1 MPIGN
6 SDKVEVGEW
15 VMAVG
20 NPFNLNSTVTAGI
33 VSAKGRNINI
43 IDDKSAIEAF
53 IQTDA
58 AINPGNSGG
67 ALVNLNGELI
77 GINTAIASPT
87 GSYTGYGFAI
97 PANIV
102 SKVVEDFMKY
112 GMVQRA
118 YLGIMIRD
126 IDGTLTKDK
135 HLKVSEGAFVDSI
148 TDKSA
153 AGQAGIQ
160 AGDVVVS
167 VNDVSILKSA
177 DLLEQIGS
185 HRPGDQVSVKV
196 NRNGKEMSYD
206 VTLAN
211 QKGMRKLTDARNQDI
226 LDILGAS
233 CETIDKETADQ
244 LGIEGGV
251 VVKELNGGILAEQT
265 DIKEGFIITGINK
278 EKISSVD
285 DLRKVLKHQ
294 KVGIL
299 MEGIYENY
307 PGVLFYAF
315 GLPD

>member
-1 MPIGN
+1 
-6 SDKVEVGEW
+6 
-15 VMAVG
+15 MAVG
-20 NPFNLNSTVTAGI
+20 NPFNLNSTITAGI

-87 GSYTGYGFAI
+87 GSYAGYGFAI

-102 SKVVEDFMKY
+102 SKVVEDLMKY

-126 IDGTLTKDK
+126 IDANLTKDQ
-135 HLKVSEGAFVDSI
+135 HLKISEGAFVDSI

-153 AGQAGIQ
+153 AGQAGIK

-167 VNDVSILKSA
+167 VDGVPIWKSA
-177 DLLEQIGS
+177 DLLEQIGR
-185 HRPGDQVSVKV
+185 HRPGDQVSVTV
-196 NRNGKEMSYD
+196 NRNGKELSYD
-206 VTLAN
+206 VNLAN
-211 QKGMRKLTDARNQDI
+211 QKGIRKLIAGNQQDI

-233 CETIDKETADQ
+233 FETLDKKKADQ

-251 VVKELNGGILAEQT
+251 VVKELNGGILKNQT
-265 DIKEGFIITGINK
+265 NISEGFIITGISN
-278 EKISSVD
+278 EKISSIE
-285 DLRKVLKHQ
+285 DLRKALKHQ
-294 KVGIL
+294 KGGVM

-307 PGVLFYAF
+307 PGELFFAF
-315 GLPD
+315 GMPD